1 MQNPYFHNRK
11 LQNENNDK
19 KKSAQTSK
27 IDTKNIVDINILLN
41 RVKTEE
47 KNQTK
52 RNIIFFSIVTTALS
66 LFGTFIVV
74 VN

>member
-1 MQNPYFHNRK
+1 MTKSCKYVK
-11 LQNENNDK
+11 LK

-74 VN
+74 VK